1 MAATQVILESNA
13 FFYGIEYL
21 AVFCCGL
28 LGGLAAVRK
37 HYDLFAILLTAWVT
51 SLGGGLV
58 RDVILGARPPVGISD
73 KGMVITALA
82 AGLIVAVMHPE
93 VDRMHWSM
101 IVLDALALGLFAVN
115 GTQKALMYGTSGM
128 AAVFLGM
135 AAVFLGMFTALA
147 GGLIRDVLLNEV
159 PTVVRDRHWY
169 AFPSFI
175 GSVLTVVSTRA
186 RANGLLNPQG
196 EIVVDVAIVILVVVM
211 RVLSVRFDITLP
223 GAMPRREALH
233 MPERSRTGRGTHVSS
248 RSQQDEPVQGEPVQ
262 GVAAQGESAQGKP
275 THGESSQPLREA
287 EFLRKAEPARESSSP
302 HVVGERT

>member
-1 MAATQVILESNA
+1 M
-13 FFYGIEYL
+13 
-21 AVFCCGL
+21 
-28 LGGLAAVRK
+28 
-37 HYDLFAILLTAWVT
+37 VT
-51 SLGGGLV
+51 
-58 RDVILGARPPVGISD
+58 
-73 KGMVITALA
+73 TALA

-135 AAVFLGMFTALA
+135 FTALA

-169 AFPSFI
+169 AFPSFV
-175 GSVLTVVSTRA
+175 GSVLTVVSSRA
-186 RANGLLNPQG
+186 RANGLVSPRG
-196 EIVVDVAIVILVVVM
+196 EIVVDVAIVILVVM

-233 MPERSRTGRGTHVSS
+233 MPEHSRTGRGTHASS
-248 RSQQDEPVQGEPVQ
+248 RSQQGEPAHGESVQ
-262 GVAAQGESAQGKP
+262 GVAAQGKSAQGEQLQ
-275 THGESSQPLREA
+275 GEQLQGEPLQPSQPARE
-287 EFLRKAEPARESSSP
+287 AEPARESSSP
-302 HVVGERT
+302 HDVGERT

>member
-1 MAATQVILESNA
+1 MAATQVTLESNA

-115 GTQKALMYGTSGM
+115 GTQKALVYGTS
-128 AAVFLGM
+128 GM

-175 GSVLTVVSTRA
+175 GSILTVGSTRA
-186 RANGLLNPQG
+186 RSDGLLNPQG
-196 EIVVDVAIVILVVVM
+196 EIVIDVAIVILVVAM

-223 GAMPRREALH
+223 GAMPRGEALH
-233 MPERSRTGRGTHVSS
+233 MPERSRTGCGTHVSS
-248 RSQQDEPVQGEPVQ
+248 HSPHTEPVHGEPVQ
-262 GVAAQGESAQGKP
+262 GVAAQRGSAQGEP
-275 THGESSQPLREA
+275 AQGESSQPS
-287 EFLRKAEPARESSSP
+287 RKAEPAREGSSP
-302 HVVGERT
+302 PVVGERT

>member
-1 MAATQVILESNA
+1 MAATQVTLESNA

-135 AAVFLGMFTALA
+135 FTALA

-169 AFPSFI
+169 AFPSFV
-175 GSVLTVVSTRA
+175 GSILTVVSTRA

-233 MPERSRTGRGTHVSS
+233 MPERPRTGRGTHASA
-248 RSQQDEPVQGEPVQ
+248 RSQQGEPVQGEPVQ
-262 GVAAQGESAQGKP
+262 GAAAQGKP
-275 THGESSQPLREA
+275 LQWESTQGEPAQGESSQPLQPSHE
-287 EFLRKAEPARESSSP
+287 AEPARESSSP

>member
-1 MAATQVILESNA
+1 MTLESNA

-58 RDVILGARPPVGISD
+58 RDIILGARPPVGISD

-115 GTQKALMYGTSGM
+115 GTQKALVYGTS
-128 AAVFLGM
+128 GM

-175 GSVLTVVSTRA
+175 GSVLTVGSTRA
-186 RANGLLNPQG
+186 RADGLLNPQG
-196 EIVVDVAIVILVVVM
+196 EIVILVVAM

-223 GAMPRREALH
+223 GAMPRGEALH
-233 MPERSRTGRGTHVSS
+233 MPERSRTGCGTHVSS
-248 RSQQDEPVQGEPVQ
+248 HSPHTEPVHGEPVQ
-262 GVAAQGESAQGKP
+262 GVAAQRESAQGEP
-275 THGESSQPLREA
+275 AQGESSQSSQSS
-287 EFLRKAEPARESSSP
+287 RKAEPARESSSP
-302 HVVGERT
+302 PVVGERT